1 MPAWRRPAARFVA
14 ALVRAERSPSAR
26 PIGAALAGLLLVAT
40 AACRRPVAPSPPP
53 PPPVLGDITVQL
65 GAPDDGAPPPVD
77 VDAVRTAVGERLL
90 ATGLFSPAAAP
101 AAPSASTGR
110 GPTAP
115 ARADVAVRVA
125 GETAEV
131 GAAGEARA
139 RVALAI
145 ESHPADAPGGFA
157 IALDGAGSQRYPAR
171 PKHGAEAG
179 AAAETALVI
188 RIAGDLV
195 DGFVARRRLHDGPPA
210 AVHAALSV
218 DGGELRDEAIR
229 AAGERRL
236 SDEAP
241 VLLKLLDDPDERT
254 RDAALGA
261 LIAIGDRRAV
271 TALTRSRSLRDRRE
285 MRKII
290 EAVSILGGQ
299 EADDYL
305 SFVAASHDDDDI
317 RAAAAAARERM
328 LRRQGIAGNSAR

>member
-1 MPAWRRPAARFVA
+1 MPAWRRAAARFVA
-14 ALVRAERSPSAR
+14 ALVRAERRPSAR
-26 PIGAALAGLLLVAT
+26 PIRAVLAGLLLVAT
-40 AACRRPVAPSPPP
+40 VGCRRPVAPSPPP
-53 PPPVLGDITVQL
+53 PPPVLGTITVQL

-77 VDAVRTAVGERLL
+77 VEAVRTAVGVRLR
-90 ATGLFSPAAAP
+90 ATGLFSAAAASAAP
-101 AAPSASTGR
+101 AA

-157 IALDGAGSQRYPAR
+157 IALDGAGTQRYPAR

-317 RAAAAAARERM
+317 RAAATAARERM